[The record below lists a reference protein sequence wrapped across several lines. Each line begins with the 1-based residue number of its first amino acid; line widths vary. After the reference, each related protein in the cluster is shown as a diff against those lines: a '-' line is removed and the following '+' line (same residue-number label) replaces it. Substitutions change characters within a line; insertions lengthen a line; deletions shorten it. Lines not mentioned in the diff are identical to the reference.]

1 MLAHLSA
8 VVNYIRIVLEIT
20 AKGLIYIQKFYKTL
34 KLLKKKIEFHE
45 KRLLI
50 TF

>member
-20 AKGLIYIQKFYKTL
+20 AKVRIYIQKFQKTV
-34 KLLKKKIEFHE
+34 KLLIRKLNSMKNVC
-45 KRLLI
+45 
-50 TF
+50 